1 MNLLGV
7 FYSPKNTVKNAIEH
21 PSIKLAVFLILLP
34 LIIAAIGSYLFG
46 FQVAIDSIIIKFIAE
61 IILWLIT
68 ALVLL
73 IIIYLFGMKQIR
85 TKFSGIITA
94 LSLVKLIL
102 SLFLLIAILMLPL
115 SISSEIIHSFAEFE
129 EGEIG
134 TNELS
139 AKISEELNNNP
150 NAFNPVI
157 FMLFALIG
165 LILFL
170 LTLYIY
176 YCIISVSSGF
186 SMGKSIIVWIAFIII
201 LGAITPFFT

>member
-1 MNLLGV
+1 M
-7 FYSPKNTVKNAIEH
+7 FYSPKNTVKDAIEH
-21 PSIKLAVFLILLP
+21 PSIKLAVILVLLP
-34 LIIAAIGSYLFG
+34 LIIAAIGSHLFG
-46 FQVAIDSIIIKFIAE
+46 FHVRIDSLIIKFIAE
-61 IILWLIT
+61 IILWLVT

-73 IIIYLFGMKQIR
+73 IIIYFFGMKQIR

-94 LSLVKLIL
+94 LSLVKVIL

-129 EGEIG
+129 DGEIG
-134 TNELS
+134 VNELS
-139 AKISEELNNNP
+139 ANISEELNNNP

-157 FMLFALIG
+157 FMLFVLIG

-170 LTLYIY
+170 LTLYVY

-186 SMGKSIIVWIAFIII
+186 SMAKNIIVWIAFMVI
-201 LGAITPFFT
+201 LMAITPFFT